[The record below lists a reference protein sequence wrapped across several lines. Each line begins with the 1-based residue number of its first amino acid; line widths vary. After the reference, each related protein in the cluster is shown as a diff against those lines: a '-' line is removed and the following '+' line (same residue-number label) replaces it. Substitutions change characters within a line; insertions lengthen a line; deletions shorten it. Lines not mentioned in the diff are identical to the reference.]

1 MRVLY
6 LDVYFLINFSVD
18 LLAIYLSIK
27 LLHIGTSVWRLCASA
42 GIGAGYASGVIFLP
56 SEWQYAYIPLS
67 VLCLFLVTRVAGG
80 RIHNLRRGRLC
91 IMFVVFQ
98 MLLAGCV
105 YYGYQWLDKLSKKY
119 LIETK
124 FQAENRKLL
133 FFAVIVLLSIGVL
146 RLFSALLG
154 ESRAESVCS
163 VRVELFGR
171 SVTVDALVDSG
182 NLVRDPMDGK
192 AVILVKSEVLSALSV
207 DPSDLLS
214 TDMADERLRKR
225 IRLIPC
231 HMGGECKLLYGIR
244 ADRICASEKGKNK
257 ENISALIGWD
267 KEDGTYGGYTAL
279 VPSAVMER

>member
-18 LLAIYLSIK
+18 LLAVYLSVR

-42 GIGAGYASGVIFLP
+42 GIGAAYAAAVIFLP
-56 SEWQYAYIPLS
+56 AGSAYAYIPLS
-67 VLCLFLVTRVAGG
+67 VVSLWLVAKVAGG
-80 RIHNLRRGRLC
+80 HIRRLRRARLC
-91 IMFVVFQ
+91 VMFVVFQ

-105 YYGYQWLDKLSKKY
+105 YYGYQWLDKLSEKY
-119 LIETK
+119 IIDTNS
-124 FQAENRKLL
+124 QAENRKLL
-133 FFAVIVLLSIGVL
+133 IFAVIVLLSIGIL

-154 ESRAESVCS
+154 ESRSESVCS
-163 VRVELFGR
+163 VKVELFGH

-192 AVILVKSEVLSALSV
+192 AVILVKSEVLRALSV

-214 TDMADERLRKR
+214 SDIKDGRLRKR

-244 ADRICASEKGKNK
+244 ADRICTSEKGKNK
-257 ENISALIGWD
+257 EDISALIGWD

-279 VPSAVMER
+279 VPSAVMEG